1 MNTDNEKTKYMR
13 IRDISN
19 PDING
24 VTNTNLFNTKT
35 KKKRSQEEENRINHF
50 YINENIILPQTDEP
64 RYQKITIDVELESNQ
79 SEYLSEDQ
87 RKKMYNNEEDEILCG
102 RYPHL
107 SYCGCIYPCSI
118 ILNKISP
125 IEIGNQ
131 ILVGPI
137 ECVYKTKELLKL
149 KVTHV
154 LNVSC
159 TSYNQRKYF
168 KFMDIFVSDSHTEN
182 AIKFFKVT
190 NRFIDDTLSKGENI
204 LIHSL
209 NGKSRCWVF
218 LMAYLIGR
226 QRMKYTKAYEFVK
239 ERFKFAEPNENFL
252 TQLKHY
258 DLESNV

>member
-1 MNTDNEKTKYMR
+1 MYTETEKTKYMR

-19 PDING
+19 PDINFTQ
-24 VTNTNLFNTKT
+24 TNNLYSTGT
-35 KKKRSQEEENRINHF
+35 KKKRNHEEENRINHL
-50 YINENIILPQTDEP
+50 YINENIIIPQTDQP
-64 RYQKITIDVELESNQ
+64 RYEKVIINVELETNQ

-107 SYCGCIYPCSI
+107 TYCGCKYPCSI

-125 IEIGNQ
+125 IEIGEK

-149 KVTHV
+149 KITHI
-154 LNVSC
+154 LNISC
-159 TSYNQRKYF
+159 TAYNQRKYF
-168 KFMDIFVSDSHTEN
+168 KFLNIYVSDSHTEN
-182 AIKFFKVT
+182 AIKFFKIT
-190 NRFIDDTLSKGENI
+190 NRFIQESISKGERI

-218 LMAYLIGR
+218 LMAYLIGKE
-226 QRMKYTKAYEFVK
+226 RMKFSKAYQYVK
-239 ERFKFAEPNENFL
+239 EKFQWAEPNENFL

-258 DLESNV
+258 DLETNV